1 MIRIFKSVVIQKLLT
16 PQDLDDLTKDFI
28 DYKKSDLCPDYFG
41 RDVAYDHPHTPSIIL
56 QEEVRHI
63 HLAEQATW
71 PVQLIQFKRTSDRHL
86 VYCQGAINSNC
97 YLLITLLSPD
107 AHSQA
112 KISNVMRKIGEQA
125 EIFRMKY

>member
-1 MIRIFKSVVIQKLLT
+1 MIHVFKSAVIQKLLT
-16 PQDLDDLTKDFI
+16 PQDLDDLTKDFLH
-28 DYKKSDLCPDYFG
+28 YKESNLYPDYFG
-41 RDVAYDHPHTPSIIL
+41 RDVAYDHPHTPTIIL
-56 QEEVRHI
+56 QEKVRHI
-63 HLAEQATW
+63 HLAEQASW
-71 PVQLIQFKRTSDRHL
+71 PVRLIQFKRTSDRHL